1 MMNKLFCHI
10 TICFPDLICLIG
22 ADVHT
27 SIRIRE
33 SVVLV
38 TFSSF
43 NPECQPTPFLFR
55 QFQFNV
61 HTEIIGLIS
70 SKGEIQ
76 ILFIHFLL
84 PEPE

>member
-10 TICFPDLICLIG
+10 TIYFPDLICLIG

-61 HTEIIGLIS
+61 HTEIIG
-70 SKGEIQ
+70 EIQ